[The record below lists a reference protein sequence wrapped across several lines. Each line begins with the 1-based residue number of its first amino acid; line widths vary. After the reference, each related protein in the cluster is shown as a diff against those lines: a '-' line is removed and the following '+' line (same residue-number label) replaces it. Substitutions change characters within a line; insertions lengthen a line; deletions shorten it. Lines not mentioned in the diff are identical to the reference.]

1 MNSLPFSPEK
11 PLLNV
16 KLCKNCTHFQKAQ
29 KTCALYGRLNLIDG
43 AIEQLPDWA
52 AARLD
57 DNGRLVTGLV
67 EHGVTRLAA
76 GRKAGGAIALMP
88 LADLGIPVLP
98 QFAAP
103 KRWSF

>member
-43 AIEQLPDWA
+43 AIEYA
-52 AARLD
+52 AASVIRD
-57 DNGRLVTGLV
+57 
-67 EHGVTRLAA
+67 
-76 GRKAGGAIALMP
+76 K
-88 LADLGIPVLP
+88 
-98 QFAAP
+98 F
-103 KRWSF
+103 